1 MDTNRIY
8 NQDCVQGLKQLDS
21 ESVDLVVTSPPY
33 DNLRAY
39 NGYSFDFEST
49 AKELYRVIKKGG
61 VVVWVIADQT
71 KNGSESG
78 SSFRQALYFKEIGF
92 NLHDTMI
99 WQKPNPIP
107 LTHNRYEQAFEYMFV
122 FSKGKPKAFNPILE
136 KCLTVGNSLSLRKA
150 GKVKNSAKRSRKET
164 EKTKETKY
172 HKNIFIYNIGSG
184 SSEET
189 ENHPA
194 PYPEQ
199 LAYDQIITWSNQNDV
214 VLDPF
219 MGSGT
224 TAKMC
229 LKTNR
234 KYIGFEISKEYCDI
248 AQRRVQDISYQI
260 NLFDLTEDHR

>member
-1 MDTNRIY
+1 LALITNSFSNVSNKDPNYISYDYFCITTEELKLSHQPTFDDLMPLCTATKY
-8 NQDCVQGLKQLDS
+8 NYYEFFGLKETS
-21 ESVDLVVTSPPY
+21 YSVENIAKHIVDAARKGNNEACIKYSTQAAYQTAVTR
-33 DNLRAY
+33 L
-39 NGYSFDFEST
+39 
-49 AKELYRVIKKGG
+49 
-61 VVVWVIADQT
+61 
-71 KNGSESG
+71 
-78 SSFRQALYFKEIGF
+78 FRQSEIFEALRIAS
-92 NLHDTMI
+92 
-99 WQKPNPIP
+99 
-107 LTHNRYEQAFEYMFV
+107 RY
-122 FSKGKPKAFNPILE
+122 
-136 KCLTVGNSLSLRKA
+136 
-150 GKVKNSAKRSRKET
+150 VKNLE
-164 EKTKETKY
+164 TKETKY